1 MMTIP
6 PSNISTL
13 ETFGSVRRAIQ
24 RLAVKKLKTLKL
36 GTKQVIVLRL
46 ISKKGQC
53 SITELAEA
61 ADSDLAAVSRMIVSL
76 VKNNWLIRA
85 KDPKDGRQAVLK
97 LGSKAKKRLPEI
109 ESVVDDI
116 ADVVLGSLNSS
127 EVATFRTILG
137 KLEKELAHIENFDAP

>member
-1 MMTIP
+1 MGTY

-24 RLAVKKLKTLKL
+24 RLAVKKLKSLKL

-53 SITELAEA
+53 SMTELAEA
-61 ADSDLAAVSRMIVSL
+61 SDSDLAAVSRMIASL

-85 KDPKDGRQAVLK
+85 RDPHDGRQAVVK
-97 LGSKAKKRLPEI
+97 LGTKAKRRLPEI
-109 ESVVDDI
+109 ESVVDEI
-116 ADVVLGSLNSS
+116 ADVVLNTLTAS
-127 EVATFRTILG
+127 EAASFRSILV
-137 KLEKELAHIENFDAP
+137 KMEKELAQIESFDAM